1 MKRIVFPVL
10 LLSLLVSVMTGC
22 GGNRNAADEVTVRF
36 RDPGENV
43 FPISDHF
50 SLDSKTDI
58 SDQGD
63 TFLSDVTDVFLSDDY
78 IFLLDSRQAVSK
90 VNLKTGEIVKQ
101 LCQVGRGPQ
110 DYLRAVNITGDD
122 EHLYLLDHMSKRVH
136 VYDLDLNHQDA
147 FNVEYIPSPSS
158 FLKTKDGFMFLNSA
172 EDTQI
177 GAFVVTDNR
186 GVKKASFLELKEEP
200 VYTEG
205 EEVFRV
211 IYTDNC
217 FFPNADGKIECY
229 YPNANEI
236 YLYDGKTLTLQS
248 TIKPDDDLADTRGVG
263 VAKALSVNG
272 KVLVGYRCNFKP
284 TFAWFDRDGG
294 LLAMG
299 HSQYVTQRF
308 QIYQT
313 GGRIV
318 LVILAQDLLEAESAG
333 KSIQAQISV
342 YRPE

>member
-1 MKRIVFPVL
+1 MH
-10 LLSLLVSVMTGC
+10 
-22 GGNRNAADEVTVRF
+22 VRQ
-36 RDPGENV
+36 R
-43 FPISDHF
+43 
-50 SLDSKTDI
+50 
-58 SDQGD
+58 
-63 TFLSDVTDVFLSDDY
+63 
-78 IFLLDSRQAVSK
+78 
-90 VNLKTGEIVKQ
+90 
-101 LCQVGRGPQ
+101 
-110 DYLRAVNITGDD
+110 
-122 EHLYLLDHMSKRVH
+122 
-136 VYDLDLNHQDA
+136 YD
-147 FNVEYIPSPSS
+147 
-158 FLKTKDGFMFLNSA
+158 
-172 EDTQI
+172 
-177 GAFVVTDNR
+177 
-186 GVKKASFLELKEEP
+186 
-200 VYTEG
+200 
-205 EEVFRV
+205 
-211 IYTDNC
+211 
-217 FFPNADGKIECY
+217 
-229 YPNANEI
+229 PNANEI

>member
-1 MKRIVFPVL
+1 M

-22 GGNRNAADEVTVRF
+22 GGNRNAADEVNIRF
-36 RDPGENV
+36 QDPGESV
-43 FPISDHF
+43 FPIADHF
-50 SLDSKTDI
+50 QLENKLDI

-63 TFLSDVTDVFLSDDY
+63 CFLSDVSDVFLTDDY

-90 VNLKTGEIVKQ
+90 VSLKTGEIVKQ
-101 LCQVGRGPQ
+101 ICQVGRGPQ
-110 DYLRAVNITGDD
+110 DYLRAVNISGDG

-136 VYDLDLNHQDA
+136 IYDLDLNHQDA

-177 GAFVVTDNR
+177 GAFVVTDDR
-186 GVKKASFLELKEEP
+186 GVKKASFLELNEEP

-211 IYTDNC
+211 VYTDNC
-217 FFPNADGKIECY
+217 FYPDADGKIECY

-236 YLYDGKTLTLQS
+236 YLYDGKTLTRKS
-248 TIKPDDDLADTRGVG
+248 TIKPDDNLTGTRGVG
-263 VAKALSVNG
+263 VAKALSING
-272 KVLVGYRCNFKP
+272 KTLVGYRCNFKP
-284 TFAWFDRDGG
+284 TFAWFDRDGS

-299 HSQYVTQRF
+299 HGQYVTQRF
-308 QIYQT
+308 QIYQDSD
-313 GGRIV
+313 RFV

>member
-1 MKRIVFPVL
+1 M
-10 LLSLLVSVMTGC
+10 
-22 GGNRNAADEVTVRF
+22 
-36 RDPGENV
+36 
-43 FPISDHF
+43 
-50 SLDSKTDI
+50 
-58 SDQGD
+58 
-63 TFLSDVTDVFLSDDY
+63 
-78 IFLLDSRQAVSK
+78 
-90 VNLKTGEIVKQ
+90 
-101 LCQVGRGPQ
+101 GRGPQ

-147 FNVEYIPSPSS
+147 FYVEYIPSPSS

-200 VYTEG
+200 VYAEG

-211 IYTDNC
+211 VYTDNC

-236 YLYDGKTLTLQS
+236 YLYDGKTLTLKS

>member
-1 MKRIVFPVL
+1 M
-10 LLSLLVSVMTGC
+10 
-22 GGNRNAADEVTVRF
+22 
-36 RDPGENV
+36 
-43 FPISDHF
+43 
-50 SLDSKTDI
+50 
-58 SDQGD
+58 
-63 TFLSDVTDVFLSDDY
+63 
-78 IFLLDSRQAVSK
+78 
-90 VNLKTGEIVKQ
+90 VKQ
-101 LCQVGRGPQ
+101 EWRSILKNPLMIMVLVAIILIPTIYSTLFLASMWDPYGNLDKLPV
-110 DYLRAVNITGDD
+110 AVVN
-122 EHLYLLDHMSKRVH
+122 
-136 VYDLDLNHQDA
+136 
-147 FNVEYIPSPSS
+147 
-158 FLKTKDGFMFLNSA
+158 
-172 EDTQI
+172 ED
-177 GAFVVTDNR
+177 R
-186 GVKKASFLELKEEP
+186 P
-200 VYTEG
+200 
-205 EEVFRV
+205 
-211 IYTDNC
+211 
-217 FFPNADGKIECY
+217 
-229 YPNANEI
+229 
-236 YLYDGKTLTLQS
+236 YLYDGKTLTLKS